1 MGEEDVHWVAPPFV
15 VLARVYGEV
24 FELVKRSAVDVQEP
38 GVLGDALEER
48 GTIGELEVVK
58 RRIEGRCAADHAI
71 EVQYAAEGG
80 VPELAGRAEG
90 LQSLCSWRSRSTVR
104 LGR

>member
-1 MGEEDVHWVAPPFV
+1 MGDEDVHWVAPPFV

-24 FELVKRSAVDVQEP
+24 FEFVKRSVVDVQEP
-38 GVLGDALEER
+38 GVLGDALEKR
-48 GTIGELEVVK
+48 GTIDELEVVK

-71 EVQYAAEGG
+71 EVQCAAKGG

-90 LQSLCSWRSRSTVR
+90 LQSPCSWKRRSTVR